1 MKYYYNLLSQPS
13 RALYIF
19 LKLNNIPVE
28 YKDVNL
34 LNGDHLTDEFRE
46 INRFQKVPCIVDD
59 DGWKLAESIA
69 ILRYLMSKY
78 KNIPDHFYP
87 SEIRARAAVDEYLEW
102 QHLNTRL
109 GCAIYFQIKKKIGP
123 FAAISENPNEGALP
137 IFKFLMES
145 TLEAIETLWLRGKKF
160 LCSDEISFADII
172 AACEIEQPRMTGYDI
187 FENRPKLKEWY
198 ERVRAATNPH
208 YDEAHVIV
216 NKIIA
221 RSQKAKL

>member
-1 MKYYYNLLSQPS
+1 MKFYYHLLSQPS

-19 LKLNNIPVE
+19 LKLNNITAEFIIIDFP
-28 YKDVNL
+28 
-34 LNGDHLTDEFRE
+34 NGDHLTDEFKE

-87 SEIRARAAVDEYLEW
+87 SDIRARAAVDEYLEW
-102 QHLNTRL
+102 QHINTRF
-109 GCAIYFQIKKKIGP
+109 GCGVYFQLRKKIGP
-123 FAAISENPNEGALP
+123 FAVLSEEALP

-172 AACEIEQPRMTGYDI
+172 AACEIEQARMTGYDL
-187 FENRPKLKEWY
+187 FENRPRLKEWY
-198 ERVRAATNPH
+198 EKVKETTNPY

-216 NKIIA
+216 NKIVA